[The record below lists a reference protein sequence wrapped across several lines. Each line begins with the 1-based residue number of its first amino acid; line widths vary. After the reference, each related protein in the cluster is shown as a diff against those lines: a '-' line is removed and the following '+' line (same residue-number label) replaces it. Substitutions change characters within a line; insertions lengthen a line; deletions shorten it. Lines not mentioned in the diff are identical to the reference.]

1 MWYCSDVNMIFKGGF
16 MCRFVGFILLVFSAL
31 SVNASDFQS
40 NLKAAEQGDAVAQ
53 YSLGVLY
60 STGEGVI
67 KNDKKAI
74 TWYRKAAEQGH
85 AHAQFNLGI
94 GYATAVGVLQ
104 DDKKAITWYRKAA
117 EQGHAHAQFNL
128 GIGYATGV
136 GVLQDDKKAYMWF
149 NLSRYN
155 GFDISKGLN
164 FISKAMI

>member
-1 MWYCSDVNMIFKGGF
+1 M
-16 MCRFVGFILLVFSAL
+16 RRLVGFILLVFSAL

-40 NLKAAEQGDAVAQ
+40 NLKAAEQGDAAAQ

-60 STGEGVI
+60 STGE
-67 KNDKKAI
+67 
-74 TWYRKAAEQGH
+74 
-85 AHAQFNLGI
+85 
-94 GYATAVGVLQ
+94 GVLQ

-155 GFDISKGLN
+155 GFDVSKGLN
-164 FISKAMI
+164 FISKAMT